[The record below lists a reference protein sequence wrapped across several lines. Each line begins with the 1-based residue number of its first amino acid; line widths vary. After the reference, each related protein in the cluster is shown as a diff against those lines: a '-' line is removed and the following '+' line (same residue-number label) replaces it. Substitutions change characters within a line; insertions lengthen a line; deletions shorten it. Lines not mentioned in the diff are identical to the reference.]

1 MRPQLTYFYFLSGSV
16 STRKECSNGDITL
29 NCEALKHVQE
39 NKIKH
44 LEWKMKDSR
53 TNTAPTVASCDETLS
68 CSMKMKSIE
77 GYGINLSVSNG
88 SLSIKR
94 SSRNIANGTVEFW
107 CKVQLSSS
115 SLAPPIN
122 SDKFNL
128 SLECKFTDIVFSLK
142 TPPSEGLS
150 FFR

>member
-16 STRKECSNGDITL
+16 STQEECSNGDITL
-29 NCEALKHVQE
+29 NCEALKQE
-39 NKIKH
+39 SKIKDM
-44 LEWKMKDSR
+44 EWNVKDSR
-53 TNTAPTVASCDETLS
+53 TNKVTMVASCDKTLS
-68 CSMKMKSIE
+68 CRLHMKSIE

-107 CKVQLSSS
+107 CKVQPSSVD
-115 SLAPPIN
+115 PPIK

-142 TPPSEGLS
+142 TPPSVGLS